1 MSEQLHMGEHLQTGI
16 EFARAG
22 KGLSDETLRKID
34 EAIARYPSK
43 QSALL
48 PALWLAQ
55 KEQGFCSLE
64 AQAQVADKIG
74 VSPAFVAGVV
84 SFYTMYHTKPVGRHV
99 VDICTTVSCWLRGA
113 DELVQHVEDRLGI
126 KVGETTRDGRITLR
140 TVECLGSCGT
150 APMCQIDDDYHE
162 NLTFDAADRVLD
174 GLR

>member
-1 MSEQLHMGEHLQTGI
+1 MSAPPKVGV
-16 EFARAG
+16 EFASASR
-22 KGLSDETLRKID
+22 GLSDETLRRID
-34 EAIARYPSK
+34 EAIARYPKK

-64 AQAQVADKIG
+64 AQTQIAEKIG

-84 SFYTMYHTKPVGRHV
+84 SFYTMYHTRPVGRHV
-99 VDICTTVSCWLRGA
+99 VDVCTTVSCWLRGA
-113 DELVQHVEDRLGI
+113 DDLVRHVEGKLGV
-126 KVGETTRDGRITLR
+126 KVGETTPDRRFTLR

-162 NLTFDAADRVLD
+162 DLTPAKIDRLLE
-174 GLR
+174 GLK

>member
-1 MSEQLHMGEHLQTGI
+1 VGV

-22 KGLSDETLRKID
+22 RGLSDETLRRI
-34 EAIARYPSK
+34 EEVIARYPVK

-55 KEQGFCSLE
+55 KEQGFCGLE
-64 AQAQVADKIG
+64 AQEQIAAKIG

-99 VDICTTVSCWLRGA
+99 IDVCTTVSCWLRGS
-113 DELVQHVEDRLGI
+113 DDLVKHIEKRLGI
-126 KVGETTRDGRITLR
+126 QVGETTADGSVTLR

-150 APMCQIDDDYHE
+150 APMCQVGDDYHE
-162 NLTFDAADRVLD
+162 NLTPQAMDALLER
-174 GLR
+174 LR